1 MHGHFRHTP
10 TVRNLWI
17 VWVLSFI
24 ETDVFDN
31 SVQFDNYTTLIYLIN
46 LLWNN
51 ENEHL
56 NVCEFHTR

>member
-10 TVRNLWI
+10 TVRNLSI